1 MQRSQQHERKKIN
14 NTIEGRARVKEKNKN
29 TKNLVVEHV
38 LVEEPQ
44 VERHERHAGKERGDG
59 GAAPRVLHG
68 ERQQLVER
76 QEGHDAGDGDFDV
89 ISGDGGDGEE
99 VEQPLLPL
107 FLLAAA
113 AAGDAQR
120 RAAQADIVMLAS

>member
-1 MQRSQQHERKKIN
+1 M
-14 NTIEGRARVKEKNKN
+14 T
-29 TKNLVVEHV
+29 
-38 LVEEPQ
+38 
-44 VERHERHAGKERGDG
+44 
-59 GAAPRVLHG
+59 GAACLLESALPKPPFSDFLARETTRRRRL
-68 ERQQLVER
+68 
-76 QEGHDAGDGDFDV
+76 EGSEVCADGDGDFDV